1 MGCCTWMTVAAW
13 LVRWHSGLLHWE
25 DCGRL
30 LIHRPNSLIQPGS
43 EHCGPLLDA
52 SCCSLLGGP
61 SKLDMKHAQ
70 RNIVQ

>member
-1 MGCCTWMTVAAW
+1 MAAK

-30 LIHRPNSLIQPGS
+30 LIQRPNSLIQPGS
-43 EHCGPLLDA
+43 EHCGPLLVA

-61 SKLDMKHAQ
+61 SKSDMRHTQ